1 MFGMM
6 IWGVD
11 FEQDLRPLIK
21 AFYPGCD
28 FAVRKGE
35 IGEKLRGTAEW
46 LAFLERMFPE
56 AERGR
61 TDKDEGMRAQETAGA
76 GTPEESADAF
86 FPDYAFYLMEAE
98 GYFAVRQGE
107 RWVVDEFHVQKNADG
122 IAEDAVRVEEDGNR
136 IAGDAAGAAGDGNR
150 IAGDTAVPP
159 AHTAR
164 REYKNA
170 LMRPLY
176 RVLEKVS
183 GVRLPWGILTGIR
196 PTKQV
201 LEQLE
206 AGKPEAEIA
215 RFMREEYFC
224 SDEKIATSLA
234 VARTECEILRGMD
247 YRAGYSMYIGI
258 PFCPSTCYYCS
269 FTSYPVA
276 AYGAR
281 MEEYLEALFKE
292 IRYAGGAG
300 AVPGKKL
307 QTIYVGGG
315 TPTTLSAG
323 QLDRLFICME
333 ENLDLSHVQEITV
346 EAGRPDSITQE
357 KLSVLRAHGIR
368 RISINPQSMKQETL
382 DLIGRRH
389 TVEEI
394 EEAFYMARELGF
406 DNINMDIILGLA
418 KENPEDVAE
427 TLSRIKKLSPDNL
440 TVHTLAVKRA
450 ARLNTNREEYVD
462 FKAHGVQEMLRLSR
476 VFAAENDYFPYYLY
490 RQKNMTENLE
500 NVGYARRGKEGLY
513 NILIMEE
520 RQTILALGAGA
531 TTKYVMPADN
541 QMERVENVKSLKD
554 YIERIDEMIAR
565 KEKFL
570 SAHRDRL

>member
-28 FAVRKGE
+28 FTVRKGE
-35 IGEKLRGTAEW
+35 IQENIRDVAEW
-46 LAFLERMFPE
+46 MAFLEKNFPKE
-56 AERGR
+56 VLGAAGEKGVG
-61 TDKDEGMRAQETAGA
+61 EGE
-76 GTPEESADAF
+76 DF
-86 FPDYAFYLMEAE
+86 FPDYAFYLMESD
-98 GYFAVRQGE
+98 GYFAVRCGME
-107 RWVVDEFHVQKNADG
+107 WIADEFHAGARAGGTG
-122 IAEDAVRVEEDGNR
+122 IFRTDAVSEDNCSNCGVK
-136 IAGDAAGAAGDGNR
+136 ITD
-150 IAGDTAVPP
+150 
-159 AHTAR
+159 R
-164 REYKNA
+164 RAYKNA

-176 RVLEKVS
+176 RVLERVS
-183 GVRLPWGILTGIR
+183 GLHLPWGILTGIR

-206 AGKPEAEIA
+206 DGRTPEEIT

-224 SDEKIATSLA
+224 SDEKIMTSLA
-234 VARTECEILRGMD
+234 VARTEYEILSQMD

-300 AVPGKKL
+300 AIPGRKL

-315 TPTTLSAG
+315 TPTTLSAE
-323 QLDRLFICME
+323 QLDRLFTFME
-333 ENLDLSHVQEITV
+333 DNLDMSHVREITV
-346 EAGRPDSITQE
+346 EAGRPDSITRE
-357 KLSVLRAHGIR
+357 KLSVIRAHGIR
-368 RISINPQSMKQETL
+368 RISINPQTMKQATL

-394 EEAFYMARELGF
+394 EEAFFMARELGF
-406 DNINMDIILGLA
+406 DNINMDLILGLA
-418 KENPEDVAE
+418 KETPEDVAE
-427 TLSRIKKLSPDNL
+427 TLSRIGKLSPDNL

-450 ARLNTNREEYVD
+450 ARLNTNREEY
-462 FKAHGVQEMLRLSR
+462 AGLEARGVQEMLRLSR
-476 VFAAENDYFPYYLY
+476 EFAAGNGYHPYYLY

-520 RQTILALGAGA
+520 RQSILALGAGA
-531 TTKYVMPADN
+531 TTKYVMTAKN

-554 YIERIDEMIAR
+554 YIERIDEMIQR
-565 KEKFL
+565 KERFL
-570 SAHRDRL
+570 SAHRDRM